1 MLPTQLLCVLRAEVQ
16 LIIAHGQI
24 VYMLKS
30 ESVVIIRKSN
40 TRLTRDLPPEVRYV
54 GTDWKVF
61 QHLYSQTYV
70 KLMQASVSGK

>member
-30 ESVVIIRKSN
+30 KSVVILRESN
-40 TRLTRDLPPEVRYV
+40 TRLTRDLPPKVRYV
-54 GTDWKVF
+54 D
-61 QHLYSQTYV
+61 
-70 KLMQASVSGK
+70 AD

>member
-40 TRLTRDLPPEVRYV
+40 TRLTRDLPRSAIRWHRLKGFSAP
-54 GTDWKVF
+54 
-61 QHLYSQTYV
+61 YSQTYV

>member
-54 GTDWKVF
+54 GAD
-61 QHLYSQTYV
+61 
-70 KLMQASVSGK
+70 

>member
-40 TRLTRDLPPEVRYV
+40 TRLTRDLPQKYDTLAPTERFFS
-54 GTDWKVF
+54 TF
-61 QHLYSQTYV
+61 TPRPT
-70 KLMQASVSGK
+70 